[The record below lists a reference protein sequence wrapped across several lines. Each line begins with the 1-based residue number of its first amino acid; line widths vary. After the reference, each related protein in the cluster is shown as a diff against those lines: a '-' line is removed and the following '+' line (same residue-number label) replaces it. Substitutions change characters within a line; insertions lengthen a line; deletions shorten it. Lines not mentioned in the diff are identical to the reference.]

1 MSTATDIPGITFRP
15 YNYMRLKGCR
25 FLRLIDGPLLACQI
39 LQEDLT
45 YKEAWVDLNG
55 LLGNDNGVFWRHA
68 KDFTRT
74 TTNIRLLGSTLY
86 GDLRNS
92 SGAMSP
98 SSINLTDILEAKGN
112 LLRPLNN
119 DVSEEYYNYE
129 IVPDI
134 SSQRHWLPYGG
145 NCRLLVHAMSR
156 RWILLATCPTGSGV
170 LRESAVDLSPIS
182 SSYWNIMHGRFDIP
196 NAPDDANRVKVDEG
210 RLTAC
215 YVTNHTN
222 FKQWHESS
230 IIEYHWAEKTIDLK
244 GVMANQGGRLGF
256 LPRSDCFS
264 CSSFFCA
271 GFFYNPVLLGRTRR
285 THVDTAVLNK
295 KVKGKACTLCNLLH
309 DTIRKCSKRAR
320 VHEVWLESKSSAIG
334 LYHAQPNLELVM
346 QTTEKHSRFT
356 LTTRSTNEP
365 QATQRF
371 TIMLDPGGESYPFGG
386 VPEHLQTIRQNLM
399 PSYLCPQKRWNVV
412 KAWVTE
418 CVNGH
423 DDCKGKRETDLPS
436 RFLEIGENDT
446 DVVRVETSA
455 KGQKGTYACL
465 SHCWGGKNT
474 CMLTTSTAEQFSKS
488 IPKSLLPRVFS
499 DAIGVCR
506 RLGIKKLWIDSL
518 CIQQDSKEDWEKESR
533 KMGQYYS
540 NCVVCIAATNS
551 SNSAGTLE
559 LTKYPDDV
567 VVRSKGQDPVTGPFC
582 LLAIPSELLEIRH
595 FARGPQRTQPPTFPL
610 MTRAWVMQERWLS
623 PRTLHFCG
631 AEIVFECAKMTVCEC
646 GRASQ
651 DITNELEAKHHK
663 FLRSTT
669 SSKISQLR
677 ENIDRYTWPD
687 IVTNYSALDLS
698 HPTDRLVALSGLA
711 SIKEYRYIRYDQ
723 AEGLIPR
730 YLAGL
735 WRDHLANQ
743 LAWYVGE
750 TLLVATSNRTMSD
763 STERLAARRP
773 KPQEYLAPSWS
784 WASVTDPV
792 SYVWYDGGNGEP
804 LFELLDAQIS
814 LSSEDPYGAVQE
826 GCYILVHVRLLNT
839 SWESVYNA
847 GASEAI
853 VLNDLVGT
861 QQLNR
866 ENRKGILFSP
876 DYLLTDLEDSEQLA
890 ILPLSRLDVLFAMAE
905 GTGDLARVSRTTMCL
920 VLREVKNRSLA
931 NHDNVGVYQRVGFTE
946 YVSFAN
952 GVRNV
957 DTNDYTE
964 QDIIII

>member
-1 MSTATDIPGITFRP
+1 MSLSPSPQTLTLSLSDTCCLDIQFSTEGDVYVYQIFLDHHLGNNEGKFDVNRYGFSRTTKNVRLVGNVLHGTLRSSAGDWWDDQIIIEIEMSTATDIPRITFRP

-244 GVMANQGGRLGF
+244 GVMANQGGRLG
-256 LPRSDCFS
+256 L
-264 CSSFFCA
+264 
-271 GFFYNPVLLGRTRR
+271 
-285 THVDTAVLNK
+285 
-295 KVKGKACTLCNLLH
+295 
-309 DTIRKCSKRAR
+309 
-320 VHEVWLESKSSAIG
+320 
-334 LYHAQPNLELVM
+334 
-346 QTTEKHSRFT
+346 
-356 LTTRSTNEP
+356 STNEP

-386 VPEHLQTIRQNLM
+386 VPEHLRTIRQNLM

-474 CMLTTSTAEQFSKS
+474 CMLTTSTGEQFSKS

-631 AEIVFECAKMTVCEC
+631 VEIVFECAKMTVCEC

-698 HPTDRLVALSGLA
+698 HPTDHLVALSGLA
-711 SIKEYRYIRYDQ
+711 SIKEYRYIRYDR
-723 AEGLIPR
+723 AEAPIPR

-763 STERLAARRP
+763 STERVAAPRP

-784 WASVTDPV
+784 WASVEDP
-792 SYVWYDGGNGEP
+792 
-804 LFELLDAQIS
+804 
-814 LSSEDPYGAVQE
+814 DPYGAVQE
-826 GCYILVHVRLLNT
+826 GCYILVHGRLLNT

-847 GASEAI
+847 GASEAF
-853 VLNDLVGT
+853 VLNDIVGT

-866 ENRKGILFSP
+866 ENRKGVLFSP
-876 DYLLTDLEDSEQLA
+876 DYLLMDLEDSEQLA
-890 ILPLSRLDVLFAMAE
+890 VLPLSRLDVLFAMAV
-905 GTGDLARVSRTTMCL
+905 GTGDLARASRTTMCL
-920 VLREVKNRSLA
+920 VLREVKNRSLE
-931 NHDNVGVYQRVGFTE
+931 NHENVVVYQRIGFTE
-946 YVSFAN
+946 VKLLSS
-952 GVRNV
+952 
-957 DTNDYTE
+957 
-964 QDIIII
+964 